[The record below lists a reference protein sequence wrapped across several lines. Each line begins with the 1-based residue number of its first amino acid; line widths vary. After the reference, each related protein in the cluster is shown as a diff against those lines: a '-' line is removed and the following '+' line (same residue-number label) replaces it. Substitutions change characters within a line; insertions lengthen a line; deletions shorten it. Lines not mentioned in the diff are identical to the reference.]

1 MKKFIISILLFTL
14 FSLLVG
20 EIIVRKFYLT
30 TDIPKRQINSDGIQ
44 NYVPGQTGFWKG
56 GTHHWVINELGWP
69 GCLPDK
75 MDNLITII
83 GDSYIEN
90 FMNPQECHQCAIL
103 QNNTSKYNFLEAA
116 RSGVSLIEAM
126 EISKQF
132 DDFTPVYQLIYVNDK
147 DFEESVSDIKVLKD
161 ITQINLKNNELS
173 FGEMKSPK
181 LKSILY
187 NWKLLYYFYLRFNSG
202 SNKNDTKIINSK
214 EYQKSDHIT
223 KIKELLVS
231 IKKLYILENKILV
244 FHPNSNKKI
253 IQEVVNLGYKTIVL
267 DSSKHTKSWSFEF
280 DSHWTCYGHQQV
292 AQQVYDMLVKNYG
305 ITN

>member
-1 MKKFIISILLFTL
+1 MKKFIKSIVLFTL
-14 FSLLVG
+14 LNLLVG

-30 TDIPKRQINSDGIQ
+30 TDIPRRQINSDGIQ
-44 NYVPGQTGFWKG
+44 NYRPGQTGFWKG
-56 GTHHWVINELGWP
+56 GAHSWVINELGWA

-75 MDNLITII
+75 KDNLITLI

-90 FMNPQECHQCAIL
+90 FMNPQECHQCAFL
-103 QNNTSKYNFLEAA
+103 QNKTSKYNFLEAA
-116 RSGVSLIEAM
+116 RSGVSLIEAL
-126 EISKQF
+126 EISKQC
-132 DDFTPVYQLIYVNDK
+132 DEFTPVYQLIYVNDK
-147 DFEESVSDIKVLKD
+147 DFEESISDIKVLND

-202 SNKNDTKIINSK
+202 SNNNDTKIINSK
-214 EYQKSDHIT
+214 DYQKPDHIT

-231 IKKLYILENKILV
+231 IKKLYIVENKILV

-267 DSSKHTKSWSFEF
+267 DSSKDTKSWSFEF
-280 DSHWTCYGHQQV
+280 DSHWTCYGHQES
-292 AQQVYDMLVKNYG
+292 AQQVYDELVKKYG
-305 ITN
+305 VTN